1 MVFFPLYGII
11 ELSKFAFKREDS
23 ILIQEIVKTTLLNCS
38 LKDEDI
44 LIYKESVKK
53 IHEELPRYPLTGW
66 MDSPLQ
72 NQEALFTA
80 IEQVAGEV
88 CACADVLV
96 VVGVGGSFLGARA
109 IQEALKPYFGLGKK
123 GIEVVYVGLNM
134 SGAYIKELLA
144 YLDNKQVYVNVI
156 SKSGGT
162 MEPALAFRVMRLY
175 MEKRYGSKAAERI
188 IVTTDAKKG
197 VLKGIAEA
205 AGYRQFIIP
214 SDIGGRY
221 SVLTP
226 VGLLPVAIAGIDI
239 RELMNGAKRAAT
251 ELTEPDLAYNDA
263 YKYAV
268 MRHKLYEQGYKI
280 ELLASFEPGLSK
292 FHEWWKQLFGES
304 EGKNNKGL
312 YPSTVNFSTDLHA
325 IGQFIQEGSQIM
337 FETLL
342 HFHEIEGDLAVPF
355 DVRNED
361 GLNYLTDR
369 TFNEINAISK
379 QGTALAHAEGNV
391 PVIQLELPK
400 LDAYHLGYLIY
411 FFMKACAMSAC
422 LLNVNPFDQPGV
434 EAYKSKMLELLKQEK
449 VTK

>member
-1 MVFFPLYGII
+1 MLT
-11 ELSKFAFKREDS
+11 
-23 ILIQEIVKTTLLNCS
+23 EIVKTTLLNCS
-38 LKDEDI
+38 LDDSDI
-44 LIYKESVKK
+44 LRYKDRVKR
-53 IHEELPRYPLTGW
+53 IHYALPQYPLTGW

-72 NQEALFTA
+72 NQEALLTS
-80 IEQVAGEV
+80 IERVASEV
-88 CACADVLV
+88 RACADVLV

-109 IQEALKPYFGLGKK
+109 IQEALMPYFGLAKG

-144 YLDNKQVYVNVI
+144 YLDTKQVYVNVI

-162 MEPALAFRVMRLY
+162 MEPALAFRVMRIY
-175 MEKRYGSKAAERI
+175 MEERYGDKAIERI
-188 IVTTDAKKG
+188 IVTTDAE
-197 VLKGIAEA
+197 KGILKDIADK
-205 AGYRQFIIP
+205 AGYRQFMIP
-214 SDIGGRY
+214 NDIGGRY

-226 VGLLPVAIAGIDI
+226 VGLLPVAVAGVDI
-239 RELMNGAKRAAT
+239 RALMDGARHAAT
-251 ELTEPDLAYNDA
+251 ELAESDLTHNDA

-268 MRHKLYEQGYKI
+268 MRHMLYEKGFTI
-280 ELLASFEPGLSK
+280 ELLASFEPGLNK

-304 EGKNNKGL
+304 EGKEQKGL

-325 IGQFIQEGSQIM
+325 IGQFIQEGSRVM

-342 HFHEIEGDLAVPF
+342 HFHEIGGDLAVPF
-355 DVRNED
+355 DARDED
-361 GLNYLTDR
+361 GLNYLSAR

-379 QGTALAHAEGNV
+379 QGTALAHAEGKV

-422 LLNVNPFDQPGV
+422 LLEVNPFDQPGV
-434 EAYKSKMLELLKQEK
+434 EAYKRKMLELLKEEK
-449 VTK
+449 VLK

>member
-1 MVFFPLYGII
+1 M
-11 ELSKFAFKREDS
+11 
-23 ILIQEIVKTTLLNCS
+23 LNCS
-38 LKDEDI
+38 LDDSDI
-44 LIYKESVKK
+44 LRYKDRVKR
-53 IHEELPRYPLTGW
+53 IHNALPYYPLTGW
-66 MDSPLQ
+66 VDSPLQ
-72 NQEALFTA
+72 NQEALLNT
-80 IEQVAGEV
+80 IERVASEV
-88 CACADVLV
+88 RACADVLV

-109 IQEALKPYFGLGKK
+109 IQEALMPYFSLANG

-134 SGAYIKELLA
+134 SGAYIKELLE
-144 YLDNKQVYVNVI
+144 YLDTKQVYVNVI

-175 MEKRYGSKAAERI
+175 MEERYGDKAIERI
-188 IVTTDAKKG
+188 IVTTDAEKG
-197 VLKGIAEA
+197 TLKGIADK
-205 AGYRQFIIP
+205 AGYRQFVIP
-214 SDIGGRY
+214 NDIGGRY

-226 VGLLPVAIAGIDI
+226 VGLLPVAVAGVNI
-239 RELMNGAKRAAT
+239 RALMDGARHAAT
-251 ELTEPDLAYNDA
+251 ELADSDLEHNDA

-268 MRHKLYEQGYKI
+268 MRHMLYEKGFTI
-280 ELLASFEPGLSK
+280 ELLASFEPGLNK

-304 EGKNNKGL
+304 EGKEHKGL

-325 IGQFIQEGSQIM
+325 IGQFIQEGSRVM

-361 GLNYLTDR
+361 GLNYLSAR

-379 QGTALAHAEGNV
+379 QGTALAHAEGKV

-422 LLNVNPFDQPGV
+422 LLEVNPFDQPGV
-434 EAYKSKMLELLKQEK
+434 EAYKRKMLELLKEEK
-449 VTK
+449 VLK